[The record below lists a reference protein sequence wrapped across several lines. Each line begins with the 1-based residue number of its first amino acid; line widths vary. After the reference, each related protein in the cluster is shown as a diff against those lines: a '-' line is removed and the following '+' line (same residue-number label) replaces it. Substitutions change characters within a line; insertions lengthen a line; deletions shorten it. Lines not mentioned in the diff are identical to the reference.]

1 MKITFYGASSRI
13 LDQKYIDTVEKMGEM
28 LARRGHEL
36 IFGGGATG
44 LMGASVRGV
53 KRAGGKATG
62 IIPEFFK
69 ETHFEQLYDG
79 SDEVI
84 WTEDMYTRKKLL
96 AGLADAYIIAPGGV
110 GTYDEFFGV
119 LTDKQ
124 LKRHRK
130 PIAVYSI
137 EGFYEK
143 LIDFIDDAIDSR
155 YINANCKDLF
165 KVFTS
170 TEGLFEYLENGD
182 NEVID
187 KDYKNIQ

>member
-1 MKITFYGASSRI
+1 M
-13 LDQKYIDTVEKMGEM
+13 
-28 LARRGHEL
+28 
-36 IFGGGATG
+36 
-44 LMGASVRGV
+44 
-53 KRAGGKATG
+53 
-62 IIPEFFK
+62 
-69 ETHFEQLYDG
+69 
-79 SDEVI
+79 
-84 WTEDMYTRKKLL
+84 
-96 AGLADAYIIAPGGV
+96 AGLADAFIIAPGGV

-143 LIDFIDDAIDSR
+143 LIDFIDDAIDNR
-155 YINANCKDLF
+155 YINANCKELF
-165 KVFTS
+165 KVFNS
-170 TEGLFEYLENGD
+170 TDGLFEYLENGE